1 LAVTY
6 EVSPKLSVG
15 ESLDP
20 SKQRTLKGSVSLS
33 GIGLFTGAKATVTIH
48 PASANSGIVFQRTD
62 LPDKPQI
69 RADLD
74 HVVSTPRCTILGN
87 PKFTIHTVEH
97 LLAAL
102 KAMGIDNAVLEIS
115 GPEVPIMDGSS
126 EPFVEAILK
135 GGIKELD
142 EDREIY
148 TLDYPVS
155 WSKGEIHLVAMPAN
169 EFRIS
174 YTLHYP
180 ESVILKSQYYSCSVT
195 PQEFAQQIAPC
206 RTFCLYEE
214 IAPFIES
221 GLIKGG
227 GLDNAV
233 IIKNDVVINPD
244 GIRFPDEMV
253 RHKVLDLIGD
263 LSLVP
268 YTFHAHIIAIRS
280 GHASNVAFAQELL
293 NHLYPTRFKM
303 VNLGP
308 RGV

>member
-1 LAVTY
+1 MAVSY
-6 EVSPKLSVG
+6 EVSTELSRG
-15 ESLDP
+15 WDLDS
-20 SKQRTLKGSVSLS
+20 SKQKTLKESVSLS

-48 PASANSGIVFQRTD
+48 PARAHTGIIFQRTD
-62 LPDKPQI
+62 LPGKPQLI
-69 RADLD
+69 ADLD

-87 PKFTIHTVEH
+87 HKFTIHTVEH
-97 LLAAL
+97 ILAAL
-102 KAMGIDNAVLEIS
+102 SAMGIDNAILDIS

-135 GGIKELD
+135 GGIA
-142 EDREIY
+142 
-148 TLDYPVS
+148 TLDKERRVFSLNCPVS
-155 WSKGEIHLVAMPAN
+155 WSKGDVHLVALPAK

-174 YTLHYP
+174 YTLHFP
-180 ESVILKSQYYSCSVT
+180 ESAILSSQYFSSAIN
-195 PQEFAQQIAPC
+195 PQSFAEEIATC

-263 LSLVP
+263 LSLIAEP
-268 YTFHAHIIAIRS
+268 FNAHIIAIRS
-280 GHASNVAFAQELL
+280 GHASNVAFAHELL
-293 NHLYPTRFKM
+293 KHLKPEKA
-303 VNLGP
+303 
-308 RGV
+308 

>member
-1 LAVTY
+1 MAVTY
-6 EVSPKLSVG
+6 EVSPKLSLR
-15 ESLDP
+15 EMHDS

-48 PASANSGIVFQRTD
+48 SAHADSGIIFQRTD
-62 LPDKPQI
+62 LPGKPQI
-69 RADLD
+69 PADLD

-87 PKFTIHTVEH
+87 SKFTIHTVEH
-97 LLAAL
+97 LLSAL
-102 KAMGIDNAVLEIS
+102 RALGIDNALLEIS

-135 GGIKELD
+135 AGIKEL
-142 EDREIY
+142 EEEREIY
-148 TLDYPVS
+148 TLDQPVS
-155 WSKGEIHLVAMPAN
+155 WSKGEIHLVAMPAK
-169 EFRIS
+169 EFRVS
-174 YTLHYP
+174 YTLHFP
-180 ESVILKSQYYSCSVT
+180 ESVILKSQYYSVSVNPT
-195 PQEFAQQIAPC
+195 DFAQQIAPC

-253 RHKVLDLIGD
+253 RHKILDLIGD
-263 LSLVP
+263 LSLIP
-268 YTFHAHIIAIRS
+268 HLFHAHVIAIRS
-280 GHASNVAFAQELL
+280 GHASNVAFAHELL
-293 NHLYPTRFKM
+293 NYLKPEKA
-303 VNLGP
+303 
-308 RGV
+308 